1 MSEMIHKSD
10 VFQFPLSVLIAAEQ
24 DVHDQQSVLTLSAR
38 SGHSSDTENPTSAG
52 LLIGDQKIYPSPFPA
67 VYFKYSFNLS
77 TMHGSQN
84 KRAGLL

>member
-1 MSEMIHKSD
+1 MNGNYAATTD
-10 VFQFPLSVLIAAEQ
+10 VPHPEI
-24 DVHDQQSVLTLSAR
+24 VHLLSAR

-52 LLIGDQKIYPSPFPA
+52 LLRGDQKIYPSPFPA